1 MYTAVRPRRVELTVV
16 DYLEDSIYSFFIVK
30 NNRFVFKFVNAVYHR
45 VLRSGQ
51 HKELKLLLQFFLSCT
66 IFSFKILE
74 REASR

>member
-45 VLRSGQ
+45 VLHSGQ
-51 HKELKLLLQFFLSCT
+51 HKELKLLLQFFLSCI
-66 IFSFKILE
+66 IFSFKIVE